1 MRTKLLLL
9 ITVACALVNA
19 PAWAQVERKLVI
31 EPGLPSSHDL
41 ITISVSN
48 SRCFANSVV
57 LQATEPNTI
66 QIRLTFLLQY
76 EEQCLR
82 DNPNAPNF
90 ATIVGPLAPGEYGVT
105 LFLNFGG
112 VGSNFTDELN
122 FTVIQPPPPVG
133 LSEGGINGLY
143 HDPQAPHRYLYVLET
158 DYTTLVVWNTF
169 DPEGNQLWVYGVG
182 DRLNDG
188 QSVVADTYINT
199 SGGFLPNGEAD
210 DDVDRW
216 GVIRVDMSSCT
227 EARVTYQSDLP
238 EFGSGEF
245 SVVRLAYSK
254 QIGCV
259 DSE

>member
-1 MRTKLLLL
+1 MKTKLILLCVLAFAL
-9 ITVACALVNA
+9 ISDTT
-19 PAWAQVERKLVI
+19 WAQVERKLVI
-31 EPGLPSSHDL
+31 DPGLPSSNDL

-57 LQATEPNTI
+57 LQDTEPNTI
-66 QIRLTFLLQY
+66 QIRLTYLLQY

-122 FTVIQPPPPVG
+122 FAVIEPPPPVG

-143 HDPQAPHRYLYVLET
+143 HDLQAPHRYLYVLET

-169 DPEGNQLWVYGVG
+169 DLEGNQLWVYGVG
-182 DRLNDG
+182 DLLNG
-188 QSVVADTYINT
+188 GSSVVAETYINT

-210 DDVDRW
+210 DDVERW
-216 GVIRVDMSSCT
+216 GLIRVDLLSCT
-227 EARVTYQSDLP
+227 EGRVTYQSDLP
-238 EFGSGEF
+238 GFGSGEF